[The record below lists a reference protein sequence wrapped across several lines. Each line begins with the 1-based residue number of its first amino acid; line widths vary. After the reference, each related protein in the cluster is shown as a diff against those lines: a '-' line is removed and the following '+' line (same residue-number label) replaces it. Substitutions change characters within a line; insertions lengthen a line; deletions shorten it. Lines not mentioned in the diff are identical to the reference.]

1 MLDQSTLK
9 HLTPDEAAKA
19 RAFEVLFGSEGW
31 KAFLEIIQSQY
42 QLAEQQVLRSSTWA
56 DNRIA
61 FGRLS
66 AFGDILLFEEQIAK
80 EYENAVASRKAD
92 AEQEAMEAELEYE

>member
-31 KAFLEIIQSQY
+31 KTFLEIVKSQY
-42 QLAEQQVLRSSTWA
+42 QLAEQQVLRS
-56 DNRIA
+56 NC
-61 FGRLS
+61 
-66 AFGDILLFEEQIAK
+66 
-80 EYENAVASRKAD
+80 
-92 AEQEAMEAELEYE
+92 